1 MRVDHPF
8 RRLERSARDGFGLG
22 LAIVASI
29 AAVHQGVVVAVPR
42 DGGGLTVTVTLS
54 AASFAAGR

>member
-1 MRVDHPF
+1 MRVDPFQPF
-8 RRLERSARDGFGLG
+8 RRLERSARDGFGLGLG

-42 DGGGLTVTVTLS
+42 DG
-54 AASFAAGR
+54 AASL